1 MSDIKNKPVVVDTNV
16 IISGLFGPASSYPS
30 MIVGAWRAHRFCVA
44 ISHELLDELSRVFQK
59 PRFIKL
65 LEPHAIATA
74 ALDVMIKKSILISPQ
89 KLTKVYFSD
98 DDADGLM
105 TLQHPDALASLWPS
119 VGLDICLDKAA
130 AKLGAFGKTP
140 FDKYDDPLANAKAN
154 ASHCTTLK

>member
-98 DDADGLM
+98 PTDHFLLELAVSAKAPYIITGDKKLLLHKKVCGVQLISPKEFCQ
-105 TLQHPDALASLWPS
+105 TLKSII
-119 VGLDICLDKAA
+119 GAA
-130 AKLGAFGKTP
+130 AI
-140 FDKYDDPLANAKAN
+140 
-154 ASHCTTLK
+154 S